1 MIFFEQTFVDLLLQ
15 EQRLFMRVWH
25 YTRLLKCE
33 IKEILVAIRPADTQ
47 LLQKK
52 LSKALE
58 AGHINE
64 DEASVIYKCSVLH
77 DQPNERANHVFSTT
91 HPLSI
96 NDDGVRPLPE
106 TSGGEM
112 ITFYVRDKNVKDKLK
127 AIGVPCVIELA
138 LPIPRTYI
146 CEIAE
151 SLIKAYAQCNS
162 WCNSNR
168 GFDIGVAENHDK
180 IKVLRIHNSFD
191 EEYLNIG
198 KTYPYSAIN

>member
-1 MIFFEQTFVDLLLQ
+1 M
-15 EQRLFMRVWH
+15 
-25 YTRLLKCE
+25 
-33 IKEILVAIRPADTQ
+33 
-47 LLQKK
+47 
-52 LSKALE
+52 
-58 AGHINE
+58 
-64 DEASVIYKCSVLH
+64 H

-106 TSGGEM
+106 TWGGEM
-112 ITFYVRDKNVKDKLK
+112 ITIYVRDKNVKDKLK

-168 GFDIGVAENHDK
+168 GFDIGIAENHDK
-180 IKVLRIHNSFD
+180 IKVLRIHTSFD